1 MKKLK
6 YAALVLV
13 ATLIALAVPTQV
25 QASGPI
31 TITGRWAGSAFANA
45 AIDFNGDGVAARS
58 FDVRTYDEI
67 PFSGLEGIADT
78 ALVSIG
84 TCAGPASLELKPFG
98 KFTFRGRL
106 GDGLYAE
113 VDPAAPNL
121 CFDPAAPNE
130 SLAIHFIGGTGIY
143 QNATGTGTLVLH
155 DFVRHDTPVMIPGVP
170 FPVPAPLMIDTRGEF
185 TLQVNL

>member
-1 MKKLK
+1 MKIKLLVL
-6 YAALVLV
+6 AALVLALV
-13 ATLIALAVPTQV
+13 APVPV
-25 QASGPI
+25 QAVGPI
-31 TITGRWAGSAFANA
+31 VVSGRWAGTAFANA

-58 FDVRTYDEI
+58 FDLKTYDEI
-67 PFSGLEGIADT
+67 PLSAMEGIVDT

-84 TCAGPASLELKPFG
+84 TCAGPGSLELQPFG

-121 CFDPAAPNE
+121 CFDPANPNE
-130 SLAIHFIGGTGIY
+130 VLTIRFVGGTGIY
-143 QNATGTGTLVLH
+143 QSATGTGTLTLH
-155 DFVRHDTPVMIPGVP
+155 DFVRHDTLVTIPGVP

-185 TLQVNL
+185 TLHVNL

>member
-1 MKKLK
+1 MKIKLLVL
-6 YAALVLV
+6 AALVL
-13 ATLIALAVPTQV
+13 ALMSPGSV

-31 TITGRWAGSAFANA
+31 TINGRWAGTAFANA

-58 FDVRTYDEI
+58 FDLKTYDEI
-67 PFSGLEGIADT
+67 PFSAMEGIVDT

-121 CFDPAAPNE
+121 CFDPANPNE
-130 SLAIHFIGGTGIY
+130 ILTIRFVGGTGIY
-143 QNATGTGTLVLH
+143 QNATGTGTLTLH

-185 TLQVNL
+185 TLHVNL

>member
-1 MKKLK
+1 MKMKLL
-6 YAALVLV
+6 ALIALVLSLV
-13 ATLIALAVPTQV
+13 SSSSV
-25 QASGPI
+25 QASGSF
-31 TITGRWAGSAFANA
+31 TVVGRWAGTAFANA

-58 FDVRTYDEI
+58 FDVKTYDEL
-67 PFSGLEGIADT
+67 PFSGIEGITDT

-121 CFDPAAPNE
+121 CFDPANPNE
-130 SLAIHFIGGTGIY
+130 SLSIRFVGGTGVY